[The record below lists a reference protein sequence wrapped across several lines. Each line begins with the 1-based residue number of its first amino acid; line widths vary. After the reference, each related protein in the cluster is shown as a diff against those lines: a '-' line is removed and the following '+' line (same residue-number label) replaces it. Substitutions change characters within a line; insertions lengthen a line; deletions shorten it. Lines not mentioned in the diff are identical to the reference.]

1 MCADAD
7 LPRGRLALPLAV
19 RGGARVAGVAGAPLI
34 AAVMLGD
41 VVGAPALAPELLV
54 CVTANRG
61 WKAVRSVRYTH
72 YGDIGTATV
81 GQYQHLEDF
90 ECFHFSVCLSV
101 CS

>member
-1 MCADAD
+1 MCADAH
-7 LPRGRLALPLAV
+7 LPCGRLALPLAV
-19 RGGARVAGVAGAPLI
+19 RGGARVARVAGAPLI
-34 AAVMLGD
+34 AAVMPGD

-81 GQYQHLEDF
+81 AVGQYQNW
-90 ECFHFSVCLSV
+90 
-101 CS
+101 